1 MISHLAQ
8 LVITS
13 DASLQGWE
21 AACQEQTMEGPWTAE
36 DQKDHINILE
46 LKAA

>member
-21 AACQEQTMEGPWTAE
+21 AACQGQTMEGPWTAE